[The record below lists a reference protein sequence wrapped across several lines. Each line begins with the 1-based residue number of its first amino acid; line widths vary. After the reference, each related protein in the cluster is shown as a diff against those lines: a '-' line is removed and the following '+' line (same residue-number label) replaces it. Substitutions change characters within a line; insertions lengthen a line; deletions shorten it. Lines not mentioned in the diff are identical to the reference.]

1 MTRKALRISVVMA
14 TYNRAETIAI
24 TLNHLAEQTLDPAS
38 FEVIVVDDG
47 STDGTENVVRT
58 MQPALPFHLTYVK
71 HPNRGPGYT
80 QNRGIRMAQAP
91 IICLMAD
98 DIHFAPDALAA
109 HLRFHERHPD
119 PEVAVLGKVLQSRE
133 LAAESVFLAKWD
145 PFKFRHLENYQELPY
160 YLFWACNVSCKRDF
174 LLQSDLFREARG
186 RAGAAA
192 HEDVEL
198 GYRLSKRGLRLFYA
212 REALGYHYHL
222 ETLHGAMARA
232 YQRGLNWDEFRELVD
247 EPEITVRY
255 HILSRHT
262 LKDHMKTFLRPNNL
276 IGADRNLLYLLI
288 RQMVRMVCFNIV
300 TIPLFWRPVMDLAEK
315 NTLAGAAMHRQL
327 YRGVIA
333 YHFFKGAAD
342 GRRMFAEPRTHTHS
356 AERL

>member
-1 MTRKALRISVVMA
+1 MRKKALRISVVMA

-47 STDGTENVVRT
+47 STDGTEAVVRAKEPT
-58 MQPALPFHLTYVK
+58 LPFCLRYVR

-80 QNRGIRMAQAP
+80 QNRGIQMAQAP
-91 IICLMAD
+91 IVCLMAD
-98 DIHFAPDALAA
+98 DIHFAPHALAA
-109 HLRFHERHPD
+109 HLRLHERHPE
-119 PEVAVLGKVLQSRE
+119 PEAAVLGKVLQSPE

-145 PFKFRHLENYQELPY
+145 PFKFRHIENFQELPY
-160 YLFWACNVSCKRDF
+160 YLFWACNVSCKTDF
-174 LLQSDLFREARG
+174 LRQSGLFREARG

-198 GYRLSKRGLRLFYA
+198 GYRLCKQGLRLFYA
-212 REALGYHYHL
+212 KEALGYHYHL
-222 ETLHGAMARA
+222 ETLAGATRRA

-255 HILSRHT
+255 HILSWHT
-262 LKDHMKTFLRPNNL
+262 LKDHIKTFLKPNSL
-276 IGADRNLLYLLI
+276 IGADRNLLYLLF
-288 RQMVRMVCFNIV
+288 RQGVRMVCFNPA
-300 TIPLFWRPVMDLAEK
+300 TIPLFWRPLMDLAEK
-315 NTLAGAAMHRQL
+315 NALLSAVMHRQF

-333 YHFFKGAAD
+333 YYFFKGAAD
-342 GRRMFAEPRTHTHS
+342 GRRLFAEGGVHKPST
-356 AERL
+356 ERL